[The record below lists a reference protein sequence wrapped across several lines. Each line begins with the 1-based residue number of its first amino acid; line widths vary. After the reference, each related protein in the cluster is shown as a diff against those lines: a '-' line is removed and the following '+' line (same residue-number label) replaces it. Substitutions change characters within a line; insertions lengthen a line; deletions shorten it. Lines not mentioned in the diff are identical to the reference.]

1 MSRLAKRIFFIK
13 IVCMAK
19 RTNDLTEFAKIVADK
34 LAARCGS
41 LKKVLSAGIMAL
53 DALSAEEREK
63 FMAAAN
69 GVKLEPSIKPAGKE
83 SLQNTVVMIKEMTEV
98 EKQQPGTIFRVL
110 DLEEQK
116 ILDEFRKVIDPDIQ
130 KQKKKTKRG

>member
-1 MSRLAKRIFFIK
+1 LSRLVKYNIFVK
-13 IVCMAK
+13 IVHMAK
-19 RTNDLTEFAKIVADK
+19 RTNDLTEFAKLTADK

-63 FMAAAN
+63 FMAAAD
-69 GVKLEPSIKPAGKE
+69 GVKLESSTKPTGKK
-83 SLQNTVVMIKEMTEV
+83 SLQDTIAMIKEIIEV

-110 DLEEQK
+110 DSDEQK
-116 ILDEFRKVIDPDIQ
+116 ILDEFRKAIGSGVQ
-130 KQKKKTKRG
+130 KEKKKVRRG